1 MVVHFTNVCKIPSV
15 LVSMYAHGCMGEA
28 LNENLS

>member
-15 LVSMYAHGCMGEA
+15 LVSMYARSGIGEA